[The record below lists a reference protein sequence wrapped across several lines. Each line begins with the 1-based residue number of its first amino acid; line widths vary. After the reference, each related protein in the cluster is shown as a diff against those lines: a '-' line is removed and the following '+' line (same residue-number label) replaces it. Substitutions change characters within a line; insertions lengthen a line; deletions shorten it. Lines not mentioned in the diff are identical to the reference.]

1 MSDSVVEVVDFPEEF
16 RSAFRQFGTY
26 DNFRMLPDV
35 VDGLQPVHRRIL
47 WGMYQM
53 GARPGRNRV
62 KSARAD
68 GEVTGKYHPHG
79 SVYNTI
85 VGLAQPFNK
94 LLPMIDSQG
103 NFGSPSFG
111 PAAARYTE
119 CRLSVPAM
127 MLLGVADF
135 IGASEISENGVDL
148 NPNYSGEFEE
158 PFILPA
164 LWPNFIVNGN
174 DGIGTGIAM
183 KSASHNLAEVME
195 LAIRM
200 VDNPNPR
207 MSTVMDI
214 MPGPDMPCDADIF
227 DNKGGIEA
235 YYTTGNG
242 SFTMRAQ
249 YHIEEYGDETPVKRG
264 RGKAPANTPTS
275 TTGKGKRIVFTG
287 LPYRVDPNKVLESVA
302 SLVTQELLPRD
313 VQVMNAT
320 SSKGLR
326 IIVDIKQNDPEDMI
340 QRLLHHVREKNLG
353 LLQQDYN
360 VNMNGWL
367 NGSIKRGVGVLDA
380 LRAWIIHRRNVVKR
394 RSRYRLTKA
403 QERLELVEGFLKA
416 VPIAKEIVDVVTS
429 SKDRTEAAERMMKK
443 WQFTINQAQ
452 AVLSLTIGQITKLGV
467 EKYVEE
473 KKELEA
479 IIDDCNLLIHN
490 PKELDLRLKK
500 EMREVKKAFTSPRRC
515 TLRLGESSH
524 VEKPKAPAIER
535 VPVNGFFVRTGGNW
549 VRWAERSSVS
559 KVVGN
564 DYVVQLSKFTDLDF
578 VEGVSN
584 KGTHYRIAAGSLPP
598 KMTKVDALFSME
610 PGEKIIFTNSDA
622 TVGKGGNDI
631 VMVTKNGMIKR
642 IDKDVYQAHRVNR
655 PQALITLDEG
665 DEVRHVFMMAAGA
678 TIGAVT
684 TNGRMIKLAGDTILA
699 KGKKARGI
707 PLVKFT
713 SDTDGI
719 AWVGEVADSDKVI
732 YWTDKLGAGSFN
744 VSSLEIM
751 NRNVRGDLITKSKA
765 GILGVRVG
773 KEAKLMWFDGLS
785 DAPESIDVSTLRTSM
800 ISADRQLTVL
810 PKSIKNATS
819 VWMANAAAE

>member
-53 GARPGRNRV
+53 GARAGRNKV

-79 SVYNTI
+79 SVYGTI

-94 LLPMIDSQG
+94 LLPLIDSQG
-103 NFGSPSFG
+103 NFGSTSFG
-111 PAAARYTE
+111 PAASRYTE
-119 CRLSVPAM
+119 CRLDTSAM

-148 NPNYSGEFEE
+148 HPNYSGEFEE
-158 PFILPA
+158 PYILPA

-174 DGIGTGIAM
+174 EGIGTGIAM
-183 KSASHNLAEVME
+183 KSASHNIAEVME

-214 MPGPDMPCDADIF
+214 LPGPDMPCDADIF

-249 YHIEEYGDETPVKRG
+249 YTIESYGDDAPVKRG

-275 TTGKGKRIVFTG
+275 TTGKGKRIVITG
-287 LPYRVDPNKVLESVA
+287 LPYKVDPNKVMESVA

-320 SSKGLR
+320 SSKGMR
-326 IIVDIKQNDPEDMI
+326 IIIDIKQNDPEDMI
-340 QRLLHHVREKNLG
+340 QRLLFHVREKNVG

-360 VNMNGWL
+360 VNMNGWM
-367 NGSIKRGVGVLDA
+367 NGSIKRGVGVLEA
-380 LRAWIIHRRNVVKR
+380 LRAWIGHRRHVVKR

-403 QERLELVEGFLKA
+403 QERLELVEGFLMA
-416 VPIAKEIVDVVTS
+416 VPIAKEIVVLVTG
-429 SKDRTEAAERMMKK
+429 SKDRPEAAEKMMKK
-443 WQFTINQAQ
+443 WGFTINQAN
-452 AVLSLTIGQITKLGV
+452 AVLALNIGQITKIGV
-467 EKYVEE
+467 EKYIEE

-500 EMREVKKAFTSPRRC
+500 EMREVKKTFAAPRRC
-515 TLRLGESSH
+515 TLRLGESGV

-535 VPVNGFFVRTGGNW
+535 VPVNGFFVRTGSNW

-559 KVVGN
+559 RIVGN
-564 DYVVQLSKFTDLDF
+564 DHVVQLSKITDLDF

-584 KGTHYRIAAGSLPP
+584 KGTHYRVAASSLPP
-598 KMTKVDALFSME
+598 KMTKIDALFPME
-610 PGEKIIFTNSDA
+610 PGEKVVFVNSDA
-622 TVGKGGNDI
+622 TIGKGGNDI
-631 VMVTKNGMIKR
+631 VLVTKNGMIKR
-642 IDKDVYQAHRVNR
+642 IDHDVYKAHRVNR
-655 PQALITLDEG
+655 PQALVTLDEG
-665 DEVRHVFMMAAGA
+665 DEVQHVFMLEKGA
-678 TIGAVT
+678 LIGAVT
-684 TNGRMIKLAGDTILA
+684 KNGRMIKLDGDTILA

-713 SDTDGI
+713 SETDGI
-719 AWVGEVADSDKVI
+719 AWAGTVKDTDKVI
-732 YWTDKLGAGSFN
+732 YWTDKLGAGAFN
-744 VSSLEIM
+744 ASSLEVM

-765 GILGVRVG
+765 SILGVQVG
-773 KEAKLMWFDGLS
+773 SESKLTWFDGLT
-785 DAPESIDVSTLRTSM
+785 DAPETVDVASLRTSM
-800 ISADRQLTVL
+800 ISADRQLLVL
-810 PKSIKNATS
+810 PKSIKNAGSIWMTS
-819 VWMANAAAE
+819 SGE